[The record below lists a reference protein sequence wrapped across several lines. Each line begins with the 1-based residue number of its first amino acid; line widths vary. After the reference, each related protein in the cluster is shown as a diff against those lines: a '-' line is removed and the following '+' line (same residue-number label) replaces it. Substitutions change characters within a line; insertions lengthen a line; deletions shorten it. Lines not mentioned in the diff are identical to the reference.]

1 MTRANIRNRFA
12 GTIIVLAL
20 IVSGLILAAC
30 SSSNVLASDVR
41 NISDGLNC
49 ICGNCDEL
57 VSECD
62 CETAEQLTTQVT
74 KALSRGHSTEKITQ
88 DLTQRYGQRILA
100 VAATP

>member
-1 MTRANIRNRFA
+1 MIRDNIRNRFA

-30 SSSNVLASDVR
+30 SSSTVLASDVR

-49 ICGNCDEL
+49 ICGSCDEL

-62 CETAEQLTTQVT
+62 CETAEQLTTQIT
-74 KALSRGHSTEKITQ
+74 KGLSSGHSEEQIIQ
-88 DLTQRYGQRILA
+88 DLVQQYGQRIL
-100 VAATP
+100 VAEATP